1 MFEYNNSL
9 RIMEVN
15 VSMSYLNDEKFQVL
29 NESGNKLTID
39 MYEKDKK
46 ENLSPMELLL
56 SAVTTCAAVEIVS
69 MIKKRRRD
77 FRDLKAESSGIR
89 AETHPMYYK
98 KINIKYII
106 YSKDLQ
112 DSEADRFIILALTK
126 YCSVGSSIRKD
137 TEVAHSFEIIR
148 H

>member
-29 NESGNKLTID
+29 NESGNKLTIY

-112 DSEADRFIILALTK
+112 DSEADRFISLALTK
-126 YCSVGSSIRKD
+126 YCSVGSSIRMD
-137 TEVAHSFEIIR
+137 TEVIHSFEIIR
-148 H
+148 

>member
-9 RIMEVN
+9 LIMEVN

-112 DSEADRFIILALTK
+112 DSEADRFISLALTK
-126 YCSVGSSIRKD
+126 YCSVGSSIRMD
-137 TEVAHSFEIIR
+137 TEVVHSFEIIR
-148 H
+148 

>member
-1 MFEYNNSL
+1 
-9 RIMEVN
+9 MEVN

-98 KINIKYII
+98 KINIKYI
-106 YSKDLQ
+106 KN
-112 DSEADRFIILALTK
+112 
-126 YCSVGSSIRKD
+126 IR
-137 TEVAHSFEIIR
+137 SFNYTCT
-148 H
+148 

>member
-1 MFEYNNSL
+1 
-9 RIMEVN
+9 MEVN
-15 VSMSYLNDEKFQVL
+15 VSMSYLNDQKFQVL

-112 DSEADRFIILALTK
+112 DSEADRFISLALTK
-126 YCSVGSSIRKD
+126 YCSVGSSIRMD
-137 TEVAHSFEIIR
+137 TEVIHSFEIIR
-148 H
+148 

>member
-89 AETHPMYYK
+89 ADTHPMYYK

-112 DSEADRFIILALTK
+112 NSEADRFISLALTK

-137 TEVAHSFEIIR
+137 TEVVHSFEIIR
-148 H
+148 

>member
-15 VSMSYLNDEKFQVL
+15 VSMSYLNDEKFRVL
-29 NESGNKLTID
+29 NASGNKLTID
-39 MYEKDKK
+39 MYERDKK

-112 DSEADRFIILALTK
+112 DSEADRFISLALTK
-126 YCSVGSSIRKD
+126 YCSVGSSIRMD
-137 TEVAHSFEIIR
+137 TEVIHSFEIIR
-148 H
+148 

>member
-1 MFEYNNSL
+1 
-9 RIMEVN
+9 MEVN

-69 MIKKRRRD
+69 MIKKRRRE

-89 AETHPMYYK
+89 AEIHPMYYK

-106 YSKDLQ
+106 FSKDLQ
-112 DSEADRFIILALTK
+112 DSEADRFISLALTK
-126 YCSVGSSIRKD
+126 YCSVGSSIRID
-137 TEVAHSFEIIR
+137 TEVVHSFEIIR
-148 H
+148 

>member
-1 MFEYNNSL
+1 
-9 RIMEVN
+9 MEVN
-15 VSMSYLNDEKFQVL
+15 VSMTYLNDEKFQVL

-112 DSEADRFIILALTK
+112 NSEADRFISLALTK
-126 YCSVGSSIRKD
+126 YCSVGSSIRMD
-137 TEVAHSFEIIR
+137 TEVVHSFEIIR
-148 H
+148 

>member
-112 DSEADRFIILALTK
+112 DSEADRFISLALTK
-126 YCSVGSSIRKD
+126 YCSVGSSIRMD
-137 TEVAHSFEIIR
+137 TEVVHSFEIIR
-148 H
+148 

>member
-112 DSEADRFIILALTK
+112 DSEADRFIGLALTK
-126 YCSVGSSIRKD
+126 YCSVGSSIRMD
-137 TEVAHSFEIIR
+137 TEVIHSFEIIR
-148 H
+148 

>member
-1 MFEYNNSL
+1 
-9 RIMEVN
+9 MEVN

-89 AETHPMYYK
+89 ADTHPMYYK

-112 DSEADRFIILALTK
+112 NSEADRFISLALTK
-126 YCSVGSSIRKD
+126 YCSVGSSIRMD
-137 TEVAHSFEIIR
+137 TEVIHSFEIIR
-148 H
+148 